1 MTPGRTAA
9 CREPSLHD
17 RIGHQLDELAG
28 AVGLAEQRSFLSR
41 TCELLCAE
49 AGDYPVGGRPP
60 RRSALNA
67 DGTPVQL
74 SMMLREKLVSV
85 QILSDAVAPE
95 LSGQERILA
104 GRACADELA
113 GVFGA
118 RRELSGVA
126 TLLEAIAPAQ
136 DPRLLADTA
145 GAFWVGASFA
155 PGRDPTLKLY
165 VNTRWGEEGGRW
177 ERLARFAA
185 ALGAREGWQRA
196 RGLVGDELS
205 PLGVALGARAGA
217 PVVGRIYLGGYGR
230 SWDRLAALAGD
241 FDGDGGAF
249 ASRVHRFAREL
260 LAAEYAYPSR
270 SVVLSLGVRGGRLA
284 DVKVELCGHCAFDS
298 DPQARERCGRWLAED
313 RYASAIYGRV
323 VSILSDRPLSGPRAT
338 LHSYVGVGSSGERSF
353 YFNPAAQ
360 SGSDDGDGA

>member
-1 MTPGRTAA
+1 LTLGRTAA
-9 CREPSLHD
+9 YGEPSLHD
-17 RIGHQLDELAG
+17 RLGRQLDELAG
-28 AVGLAEQRSFLSR
+28 AVGLAEQRSLLSR
-41 TCELLCAE
+41 ACELLCAA
-49 AGDYPVGGRPP
+49 AGAYPAGGRPL

-126 TLLEAIAPAQ
+126 TQLEAIAPAQ
-136 DPRLLADTA
+136 DPTLLADSA
-145 GAFWVGASFA
+145 GALWVGAGFA
-155 PGRDPTLKLY
+155 PGLDPTLKLY
-165 VNTRWGEEGGRW
+165 VNARWGEADGRW
-177 ERLARFAA
+177 ERLERFAA
-185 ALGAREGWQRA
+185 ALGALEGWERA
-196 RGLVGDELS
+196 RGLVEDDLS
-205 PLGVALGARAGA
+205 PLGVALGARAGN

-230 SWDRLAALAGD
+230 SWDRLAALAGACS
-241 FDGDGGAF
+241 GGAF
-249 ASRVHRFAREL
+249 ASRVHRCAREL
-260 LAAEYAYPSR
+260 LAAEYPYPSR
-270 SVVLSLGVRGGRLA
+270 SVVLSLGVGEGRLA

-298 DPQARERCGRWLAED
+298 DRQARERCGRWLADD
-313 RYASAIYGRV
+313 RDASAVYGRV
-323 VSILSDRPLSGPRAT
+323 VSILSDGPLSDARAT
-338 LHSYVGVGSSGERSF
+338 LHSYVGVDSSGGRSF

-360 SGSDDGDGA
+360 PGSDNGDGA